1 MKCFLSAVTKR
12 VHPGKVMQ
20 VVSEEMQDRFLHRHN
35 RHRSKWRGAAGIAGG
50 MMACDFSIV
59 DNM

>member
-1 MKCFLSAVTKR
+1 MTCFLSAVTKR
-12 VHPGKVMQ
+12 VHQGQVMQ
-20 VVSEEMQDRFLHRHN
+20 VVSEEVQGRFLHRHN

-50 MMACDFSIV
+50 MMACDFSTA